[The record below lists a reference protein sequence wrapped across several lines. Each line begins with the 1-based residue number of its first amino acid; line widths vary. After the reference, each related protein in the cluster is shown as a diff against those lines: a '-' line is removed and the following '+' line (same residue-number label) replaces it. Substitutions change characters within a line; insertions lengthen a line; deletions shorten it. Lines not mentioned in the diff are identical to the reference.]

1 MKANTTSP
9 ASSGPAGS
17 HFEGQVGAHYL
28 LSMLTGTEPRGLP
41 GTTID
46 RIELQRAAE
55 GRPLD
60 DVIVYAHDGR
70 SNPAVLEI
78 QVKRSITFAHSDPI
92 FRAVVGQIVE
102 ASRRPDFWTS
112 RYELAIA
119 IARTSRKIDGA
130 YQDVLTWARQLGDAA
145 TFTSRIARP
154 GSTNDDMRKFVR
166 TFKSHLHDAGTPDND
181 ETVWRLLGKLKILV
195 FDFTA
200 QGSACEEFAKER
212 AVCALHPDDR
222 LRAGTLWT
230 SLIELALQIA
240 VSGGDRDRGRL
251 IEYLGSQSFRF
262 AGDRRYASAR
272 ATLAEASRA
281 ALADIGDRVGD
292 VMLTRHERVAAVHAA
307 LDDGRYVEIR
317 GDAGV
322 GKSGVLKHFAGQ
334 IATES
339 QVIVL
344 SPGRSTPRGWA
355 AMRAVLGF
363 DGTARELLTD
373 LAADG
378 GAVLFVDNLD
388 FFEDEERRTVVDLVR
403 EAAGIPGFAVIA
415 TARRNFGVEEPS
427 WLPPDALDHL
437 GRAEPIMI
445 DELSDAE
452 VDEIRHAA
460 PRLAPLL
467 ADTHPARDV
476 TRNLFRLAR
485 LVTRPE
491 DAMVLR
497 TEADMAEQWWQTA
510 DGKLDGDHRDRAR
523 LLKALAEVALSHARP
538 LDVSNHP
545 AQAVDA
551 LVASETLR
559 DLRNDR
565 VAFRHDVLREWAIGN
580 LLHSD
585 PTMIE
590 RLPLTRPASAALA
603 RGVEL
608 AARMAL
614 ERAVDSTRWQ
624 SLVERLSREGTHG
637 SWRRATL
644 LALVRSEISRELLTC
659 ASGLLLANRASMLRE
674 LIRLVMA
681 VDVEPASKW
690 FAAIGVDPAT
700 IPPSLNVPSGP
711 SCYRLIGWLL
721 SCGQSLPVAAI
732 PDVVDLYT
740 MWPIAMRGLDPLT
753 PSILQWLYRWL
764 TEIETARDTENLG
777 DRHEP
782 FGGEFDHEQIA
793 SLESDLRVSFLL
805 FCHRTP
811 ALAQEYLQS
820 LRQRRR
826 GEDVVR
832 SILKIHGSLAQ
843 AAPAELAELTAT
855 ALIPNRRPDERHHR
869 RNREEP
875 FDFLDHEFLP
885 ESPAQGPFLELL
897 THAPQHG
904 LSLIRRLVDHAISF
918 YSRGCEYGADAIT
931 ISFPDGERAFPWR
944 RSYAWSRGG
953 SGHYSVTSALMA
965 LEAWAHRR
973 IEAGQTFE
981 TVLAEVLGPPDSP
994 TAYLLVAVDLL
1005 LSHWPKSR
1013 EAAVPFLACPELLCI
1028 DRERHMHDSL
1038 GINALQREPIAGL
1051 EGLAASRRLSLE
1063 DLLGKYA
1070 VFEPVEL
1077 RETLTAL
1084 LGRAAAR
1091 LGPPD
1096 TQSNLRDPALM
1107 VAAALNRVDPNNWRE
1122 SPISLPDGT
1131 QRMAFQ
1137 YVSPEAEARHLAAL
1151 QEATQDLHSDTNM
1164 QAALSLALED
1174 PSRSSPEL
1182 VAAAVQW
1189 AQRAV
1194 GTSEQEDG
1202 DEDED
1207 WMREQALVNAAM
1219 IAMRDGDGELRAR
1232 HEAWAR
1238 GIFAQALQTKD
1249 DPVYRFRSGLQ
1260 YNPVAVAFVGMIHA
1274 LKDCAAIGNV
1284 RALLEVAT
1292 RDDPAAAHGFGAAA
1306 TTLASID
1313 ERLPR
1318 AVLRCAFAACIRP
1331 RREWDLPEE
1340 EVAARSERHRQQV
1353 RAAVDA
1359 ELAWLADER
1368 PEPEWSTFPSEAPRS
1383 RRRLRLPGG
1392 RGQQDTPAPQ
1402 RSRPD
1407 EYADHQA
1414 AALWLGKAQSLVDIV
1429 KRPWLCEIART
1440 YAAWTAAAN
1449 GTGLDVHEEVANPPS
1464 EWNDAYFGLL
1474 AHCLPGLAL
1483 PEIEQL
1489 ALTLI
1494 GVLPDKAFFD
1504 VITRFLRSVD
1514 AVYFND
1520 RGLQEP
1526 VAIRIRSVL
1535 ANRMM
1540 ASSGWKRLGGSRS
1553 ASIEWRIGPAI
1564 AVLFFNEYGFTQPT
1578 TCYVLPNGI
1587 DRLDSFL
1594 PVLEDLVER
1603 GPSLFVALV
1612 TLNLLEVS
1620 PRSAHLPFIVT
1631 AAKAWL
1637 RSYPDDSDFWVD
1649 HGIGRRVC
1657 VWIGE
1662 VRRQEPTLLDPNEAV
1677 RLDVDRLLAAL
1688 ISLGVADA
1696 RRLEAALA
1704 RGPGSGA

>member
-60 DVIVYAHDGR
+60 DVIVYAHDARG
-70 SNPAVLEI
+70 NPAVLEI

-119 IARTSRKIDGA
+119 IARTSRKINGA

-154 GSTNDDMRKFVR
+154 GSANDDMRKFVR

-292 VMLTRHERVAAVHAA
+292 AMLTRHERVAAVHAA

-485 LVTRPE
+485 LATRPG
-491 DAMVLR
+491 DATVLR

-523 LLKALAEVALSHARP
+523 LLKALAEVALSHAGP

-565 VAFRHDVLREWAIGN
+565 VAFRHDVLREWAVGN

-608 AARMAL
+608 AARLAL

-624 SLVERLSREGTHG
+624 SLVERLSCEGTHG
-637 SWRRATL
+637 SWRRAAL
-644 LALVRSEISRELLTC
+644 MALVRSEISRELLTR

-681 VDVEPASKW
+681 VDVEPASKL

-700 IPPSLNVPSGP
+700 IPPSLNVPNGP

-721 SCGQSLPVAAI
+721 SLGQSLPVAAI
-732 PDVVDLYT
+732 PDVVDLYI
-740 MWPIAMRGLDPLT
+740 MWPIGMGHLDPLT
-753 PSILQWLYRWL
+753 PSLLQWLHRWL
-764 TEIETARDTENLG
+764 IEIETARDTENFG
-777 DRHEP
+777 DRREP

-793 SLESDLRVSFLL
+793 SLESDLRVGFLL

-811 ALAQEYLQS
+811 ALAKEYLQS

-826 GEDVVR
+826 SKDIVR
-832 SILKIHGSLAQ
+832 SILKLHGSLAQ
-843 AAPAELAELTAT
+843 AAPEELAELTAT
-855 ALIPNRRPDERHHR
+855 ALIPKLQHDEWHHR
-869 RNREEP
+869 SDFEGP

-885 ESPAQGPFLELL
+885 ASPTQGPFLELL
-897 THAPQHG
+897 MHAPQYG
-904 LSLIRRLVDHAISF
+904 LSLIHRLVDHAISF
-918 YSRGCEYGADAIT
+918 YSGGCEYGADAIT
-931 ISFPDGERAFPWR
+931 ISFPYGDRAFPWR
-944 RSYAWSRGG
+944 RSYAWSREG
-953 SGHYSVTSALMA
+953 SDHYSVTSALMA

-973 IEAGQTFE
+973 IEAGQTLE
-981 TVLAEVLGPPDSP
+981 TVLAEVLGPPDLP
-994 TAYLLVAVDLL
+994 AAYLLVAVDLL
-1005 LSHWPKSR
+1005 LSHWPEAR
-1013 EAAVPFLACPELLCI
+1013 EAALPFLACPELLCI
-1028 DRERHMHDSL
+1028 DRERHVHDSIGL
-1038 GINALQREPIAGL
+1038 NVLQRNPVAGL
-1051 EGLAASRRLSLE
+1051 EGLAASRRFSLE

-1070 VFEPVEL
+1070 VFESVEL

-1107 VAAALNRVDPNNWRE
+1107 VAVALNRVDPNNWRE

-1131 QRMAFQ
+1131 QRMAMQ
-1137 YVSPEAEARHLAAL
+1137 YVSPESEVRHLSAL
-1151 QEATQDLHSDTNM
+1151 QEAAQDLHSDTDM
-1164 QAALSLALED
+1164 QAALSLVLED

-1194 GTSEQEDG
+1194 GASEQEDG

-1238 GIFAQALQTKD
+1238 DIFAQALQTKD

-1260 YNPVAVAFVGMIHA
+1260 YNPVAVAFVGMIHT
-1274 LKDCAAIGNV
+1274 LKDHAAIGNV
-1284 RALLEVAT
+1284 RAVLEVAA
-1292 RDDPAAAHGFGAAA
+1292 RDEPAAAHGFGAAA

-1313 ERLPR
+1313 ERFPR

-1331 RREWDLPEE
+1331 SHEWNLPEE
-1340 EVAARSERHRQQV
+1340 EVAARSERHRQRV
-1353 RAAVDA
+1353 RATVDD

-1368 PEPEWSTFPSEAPRS
+1368 LEPEWSTFPSEAPRS
-1383 RRRLRLPGG
+1383 RRHLRLPGG

-1407 EYADHQA
+1407 EYVDHQA

-1429 KRPWLCEIART
+1429 KCPWLCEIARS

-1464 EWNDAYFGLL
+1464 EWNDAYFDLL
-1474 AHCLPGLAL
+1474 AHCLPGLAS

-1489 ALTLI
+1489 ALTPI
-1494 GVLPDKAFFD
+1494 SVLPDKAFFD
-1504 VITRFLRSVD
+1504 VLTRFLRSVD

-1520 RGLQEP
+1520 RGMQEP
-1526 VAIRIRSVL
+1526 IAIHIRSAL

-1540 ASSGWKRLGGSRS
+1540 ASSGWKRLGGNRS
-1553 ASIEWRIGPAI
+1553 ASIEWHIGPAI
-1564 AVLFFNEYGFTQPT
+1564 AVLFFNEYGFVQPT
-1578 TCYVLPNGI
+1578 TCYVLPKGI
-1587 DRLDSFL
+1587 DRLDAFL
-1594 PVLEDLVER
+1594 PVLEQLVER

-1637 RSYPDDSDFWVD
+1637 RSNPDNSDFWVD

-1657 VWIGE
+1657 VWIE
-1662 VRRQEPTLLDPNEAV
+1662 AVRRQQPTLLDTNEAV

-1696 RRLEAALA
+1696 RRLEETLA
-1704 RGPGSGA
+1704 RVSESGA

>member
-9 ASSGPAGS
+9 ASSEPAGS

-41 GTTID
+41 GTTIA
-46 RIELQRAAE
+46 RIEFQRASE
-55 GRPLD
+55 GRWLD
-60 DVIVYAHDGR
+60 DVIVRAHDASGD
-70 SNPAVLEI
+70 PAVLEI
-78 QVKRSITFAHSDPI
+78 QVKRSITFAPGDQV
-92 FRAVVGQIVE
+92 FRDVVGQIVM
-102 ASRRPDFWTS
+102 ASKRSDFWVTC
-112 RYELAIA
+112 YELAIA
-119 IARTSRKIDGA
+119 TARTSRKIDGA
-130 YQDVLTWARQLGDAA
+130 YQDVLTWARQIGDAA
-145 TFTSRIARP
+145 TFTDRISRA
-154 GSTNDDMRKFVR
+154 GSANDDMRTFVR
-166 TFKSHLHDAGTPDND
+166 TFKSHLHDAESVDDD
-181 ETVWRLLGKLKILV
+181 ETVWRLLRRFQILV

-200 QGSACEEFAKER
+200 QGSACEEFAMER
-212 AVCALHPDDR
+212 AVRALHPDDR
-222 LRAGTLWT
+222 LRAGTLWK

-262 AGDRRYASAR
+262 AGDRRYASVR
-272 ATLAEASRA
+272 ATLAEASRV

-292 VMLTRHERVAAVHAA
+292 IMLTRHERVAAVHAA

-355 AMRAVLGF
+355 VLGL

-403 EAAGIPGFAVIA
+403 AVASIPGFAVIV

-452 VDEIRHAA
+452 VDEIRYAA

-467 ADTHPARDV
+467 GDAHPARAV

-485 LVTRPE
+485 LVARPE
-491 DAMVLR
+491 DAMALR
-497 TEADMAEQWWQTA
+497 TEADMAEQWWRTA
-510 DGKLDGDHRDRAR
+510 DGKFDGEHRDRTR
-523 LLKALAEVALSHARP
+523 LLRALAEVALFHAGP

-545 AQAVDA
+545 AEAVDA
-551 LVASETLR
+551 LVASETLS

-565 VAFRHDVLREWAIGN
+565 VTFRHDVLREWAIGN

-603 RGVEL
+603 RGMEL

-624 SLVERLSREGTHG
+624 SLVERLSCESTHG
-637 SWRRATL
+637 SWRRAAL
-644 LALVRSEISRELLTC
+644 LALVRSEISRELLTR

-681 VDVEPASKW
+681 VDVQPAPK
-690 FAAIGVDPAT
+690 FFEAFGVDPAT
-700 IPPSLNVPSGP
+700 IPPSINVPSGP

-721 SCGQSLPVAAI
+721 SLGQSLPVTAI
-732 PDVVDLYT
+732 PDVVDFYT
-740 MWPIAMRGLDPLT
+740 MWPIGMGGLDLLT
-753 PSILQWLYRWL
+753 PSLLQWLHRWL
-764 TEIETARDTENLG
+764 IEIESARDTEDFG
-777 DRHEP
+777 DRREP

-793 SLESDLRVSFLL
+793 SLESDLRVVFLL
-805 FCHRTP
+805 FCRRTP
-811 ALAQEYLQS
+811 ALAKEYLQS
-820 LRQRRR
+820 LRQRQRS
-826 GEDVVR
+826 EDVVR
-832 SILKIHGSLAQ
+832 SILNLHGSLAQ
-843 AAPAELAELTAT
+843 AAPEELAELTAT
-855 ALIPNRRPDERHHR
+855 ALIPKRQPAERHHR
-869 RNREEP
+869 PGFEEP
-875 FDFLDHEFLP
+875 FNFLDHEFLP
-885 ESPAQGPFLELL
+885 ASPTQGPFLELL

-904 LSLIRRLVDHAISF
+904 LSLIHRLVDHAISF
-918 YSRGCEYGADAIT
+918 YSGDTEYDADAI
-931 ISFPDGERAFPWR
+931 IVSFPYGDRAFPWR
-944 RSYAWSRGG
+944 RSYAWSREG
-953 SGHYSVTSALMA
+953 SGSYSVTSALMA
-965 LEAWAHRR
+965 LETWAHRR
-973 IEAGQTFE
+973 IEAGETLE

-994 TAYLLVAVDLL
+994 AAYLLVAVDLIL
-1005 LSHWPKSR
+1005 WHWPKSR

-1028 DRERHMHDSL
+1028 DRERHVHDSFGL
-1038 GINALQREPIAGL
+1038 NALQRNPVVGL

-1096 TQSNLRDPALM
+1096 AQSNLRDPALM

-1131 QRMAFQ
+1131 QQTAFQ

-1182 VAAAVQW
+1182 VAAAVEW
-1189 AQRAV
+1189 AQRPV
-1194 GTSEQEDG
+1194 VISETEG
-1202 DEDED
+1202 RDEDED
-1207 WMREQALVNAAM
+1207 WMRDQALVNAAM
-1219 IAMRDGDGELRAR
+1219 IAMRDGDGELRVR

-1238 GIFAQALQTKD
+1238 GVFAQAVQTKD
-1249 DPVYRFRSGLQ
+1249 NQVYRSRSGLSF
-1260 YNPVAVAFVGMIHA
+1260 NPVAVAFVGMIHSLRVRTA
-1274 LKDCAAIGNV
+1274 PGNV
-1284 RALLEVAT
+1284 RDLLEVAT
-1292 RDDPAAAHGFGAAA
+1292 RKDQAAAHGFGAAA
-1306 TTLASID
+1306 NILASID

-1331 RREWDLPEE
+1331 NHEWNLSEE
-1340 EVAARSERHRQQV
+1340 EVAVRSERQRQQV
-1353 RAAVDA
+1353 LASVDA

-1368 PEPEWSTFPSEAPRS
+1368 LEPEWPDFPLEPPRL
-1383 RRRLRLPGG
+1383 RRGLRLPGG
-1392 RGQQDTPAPQ
+1392 RRQQDTPAPQ

-1407 EYADHQA
+1407 EYVDHQA
-1414 AALWLGKAQSLVDIV
+1414 AALWLSKTHSIVDTV
-1429 KRPWLCEIART
+1429 QRPWLLKIAQS
-1440 YAAWTAAAN
+1440 YASWTAAAN
-1449 GTGLDVHEEVANPPS
+1449 GTGMEVHEEVANPPS
-1464 EWNDAYFGLL
+1464 EWNDAYFDLL
-1474 AHCLPGLAL
+1474 AQSLPGLAL

-1489 ALTLI
+1489 ALTPI
-1494 GVLPDKAFFD
+1494 GVLPDKAFYD
-1504 VITRFLRSVD
+1504 IITGFLRSVD
-1514 AVYFND
+1514 AVYFSD

-1526 VAIRIRSVL
+1526 IAIRIRSVL

-1540 ASSGWKRLGGSRS
+1540 ATSGWQHLAGNRS
-1553 ASIEWRIGPAI
+1553 SSIERHIGPAI
-1564 AVLFFNEYGFTQPT
+1564 AVLFFNVYGFALPAQ
-1578 TCYVLPNGI
+1578 CYLLPNGI
-1587 DRLDSFL
+1587 DRLDAFL
-1594 PVLEDLVER
+1594 PVLEQLIEH

-1620 PRSAHLPFIVT
+1620 PRSAHLPFLVT
-1631 AAKAWL
+1631 AAKVWL
-1637 RSYPDDSDFWVD
+1637 RGYPDHRDFWVD
-1649 HGIGRRVC
+1649 YGIGRRVC
-1657 VWIGE
+1657 VWIEE
-1662 VRRQEPTLLDPNEAV
+1662 VRRQEPTLFDRNEAM
-1677 RLDVDRLLAAL
+1677 RMDVDRLLAKL
-1688 ISLGVADA
+1688 ITLGVAEA
-1696 RRLEAALA
+1696 SRLETALA
-1704 RGPGSGA
+1704 RGSGSGA